1 MEHTLR
7 ELPNLPSWL
16 ANVITPEWWNV
27 IFLVGQSLVI
37 FLSVVIFAAL
47 MIPYERRMLALWQDR
62 YGPNRVGWQGSLQ
75 VAADML
81 KIFFKEDWTP
91 KFADKFM
98 FILAPAIALFTAL
111 AGYIIV
117 PVSPSLGGADWS
129 IGILFFLAMAG
140 LAVYAVMFGGW
151 ASANKYSLL
160 GGLRSAAQTI
170 SYEVFLGLSLMGVV
184 ALAGSFNLRDI
195 VASQAGGFWEWNVF
209 GQIFGF
215 LTFMVAGVAVT
226 HRFPFDQPEAEQEL
240 AEGYHVEYSGM
251 KFGMFFVGEYVNIVL
266 VSSLITILF
275 FGGWHPI
282 ADIAIFTWISP
293 LIWFMV
299 KTLFFMT
306 MFILARG
313 ALMRPRYDQVMN
325 FGWKICLP
333 ITLLNLV
340 GTAGYIL
347 WRSNG
352 GVM

>member
-1 MEHTLR
+1 M
-7 ELPNLPSWL
+7 
-16 ANVITPEWWNV
+16 
-27 IFLVGQSLVI
+27 
-37 FLSVVIFAAL
+37 
-47 MIPYERRMLALWQDR
+47 
-62 YGPNRVGWQGSLQ
+62 
-75 VAADML
+75 
-81 KIFFKEDWTP
+81 FF
-91 KFADKFM
+91 F
-98 FILAPAIALFTAL
+98 
-111 AGYIIV
+111 
-117 PVSPSLGGADWS
+117 
-129 IGILFFLAMAG
+129 AMAG

-151 ASANKYSLL
+151 ASANKYALL

-195 VASQAGGFWEWNVF
+195 VYSQAGGFWHWNVF
-209 GQIFGF
+209 GQILGF

-275 FGGWHPI
+275 FGGWLPLFDGLSFIPPI
-282 ADIAIFTWISP
+282 
-293 LIWFMV
+293 IWFML

-306 MFILARG
+306 MFVLARG

-333 ITLLNLV
+333 LALVNLLV
-340 GTAGYIL
+340 TGAVIL
-347 WRSNG
+347 MNHSA
-352 GVM
+352 